1 MRAIFSICAVAAT
14 LLPGLALGIPRVGE
28 QLPDVVGYDESGKEF
43 SLRGKLEGKPAV
55 IVFGCLT

>member
-1 MRAIFSICAVAAT
+1 MRAIFSIGAVAMT
-14 LLPGLALGIPRVGE
+14 LLASQALGIPRVGD

-43 SLRGKLEGKPAV
+43 SLRGELEGKPAV